1 MARHNTP
8 EERQLIELIEKVPL
22 PDEDKNGWIEMIRE
36 YGLSEDLAQEIR
48 ERVTSDKN
56 IQNPARYST
65 KLIGII
71 RRWRLSELKK
81 STNRRF

>member
-48 ERVTSDKN
+48 ERITSDKD

-65 KLIGII
+65 KFIGII